1 MIETIKKHADVLEDV
16 PLNKYNTYHIGG
28 ITKYLVSP
36 LSINDLV
43 EVIKILDE
51 NKVPYFILGNGSNV
65 VLSSKKFEGAIIRLN
80 NIAGIAIHPELSRAY
95 AEAGA
100 MFPKLVMESIEKG
113 LTGLEFA
120 GGIPG
125 TIGGSIYSNAGA
137 YNACIM
143 DYIESVTVLNK
154 ETYEIEELEHE
165 DITYSYRNTMFKEEK
180 KYIVLSA
187 KFYLKPGEKANSL
200 AILEDRKRRRLESQP
215 LEYPSAGS
223 VFRNPDGD
231 FAGRIIEECNLK
243 GTSIG
248 GAEVS
253 EKHANFIINKDN
265 ATSDDVY
272 ELINLVHDTV
282 LEKTTVDLKIE
293 QEFIGWD

>member
-16 PLNKYNTYHIGG
+16 PLNKYNTYHIDG

-143 DYIESVTVLNK
+143 DYVESVTVLNK

>member
-100 MFPKLVMESIEKG
+100 MFPKLVMESIDKG

-143 DYIESVTVLNK
+143 DYVESVTVLNK

>member
-187 KFYLKPGEKANSL
+187 KFYLKPGEKASSL

>member
-43 EVIKILDE
+43 EVIKLLDE

-143 DYIESVTVLNK
+143 DYVESVTVLNK

>member
-16 PLNKYNTYHIGG
+16 PLKKYNTYHIGG

-143 DYIESVTVLNK
+143 DYVESVTVLNK

>member
-143 DYIESVTVLNK
+143 DYVESVTVLNK

>member
-187 KFYLKPGEKANSL
+187 KFYLKPGEKASSL

-253 EKHANFIINKDN
+253 EKHANFIINKNN

>member
-143 DYIESVTVLNK
+143 DYVESVTVLNK

-187 KFYLKPGEKANSL
+187 K
-200 AILEDRKRRRLESQP
+200 
-215 LEYPSAGS
+215 
-223 VFRNPDGD
+223 
-231 FAGRIIEECNLK
+231 
-243 GTSIG
+243 
-248 GAEVS
+248 
-253 EKHANFIINKDN
+253 
-265 ATSDDVY
+265 
-272 ELINLVHDTV
+272 
-282 LEKTTVDLKIE
+282 
-293 QEFIGWD
+293 

>member
-1 MIETIKKHADVLEDV
+1 MIETIKKYADVLEDV

-28 ITKYLVSP
+28 LTKYLVSP

-187 KFYLKPGEKANSL
+187 KFYLKPGEKASSL

>member
-80 NIAGIAIHPELSRAY
+80 NIAGIAIHPELNRAY

-253 EKHANFIINKDN
+253 EKHANFIINKNN